1 MRRYYSHTVILPDET
16 RLNDFVVEVC
26 GSTVTWFPFTGE
38 IHSTI
43 YVEHPLL
50 LSYRSDLQG
59 KKLSLQQ
66 LSWALGD
73 AHDSSTVYAYAL
85 MPCPSCSEGW
95 YEMRR
100 L

>member
-43 YVEHPLL
+43 YVEYPLL
-50 LSYRSDLQG
+50 LSYRADLQG
-59 KKLSLQQ
+59 KLVTLHQ
-66 LSWALGD
+66 LTWASGD
-73 AHDSSTVYAYAL
+73 ADDHATLYAYSL
-85 MPCPSCSEGW
+85 TPCPSCSEGW